1 MCVCVLHV
9 LYKCIFEI
17 SKIVEDSVMK
27 VQWPPV
33 AAEPEELSA
42 GPPPAAIPEEPAEEP
57 VIPPPAPSPKVET
70 LAPLL
75 PPLEPLNTIAA
86 SQQPAASQVPPYVG
100 GYVAITTASA
110 TTNTN
115 PLPPTSRPPP
125 DAGNNGSGAGS
136 SPKGSAS
143 GLSAPR
149 RGRGVL
155 NNVSVGPGARVPVCA
170 SCSSQIR

>member
-1 MCVCVLHV
+1 
-9 LYKCIFEI
+9 
-17 SKIVEDSVMK
+17 MK

-33 AAEPEELSA
+33 AAEPEESA
-42 GPPPAAIPEEPAEEP
+42 GPPPAEFSIPEEPAEEP
-57 VIPPPAPSPKVET
+57 VIPPPAPSPKVEI

-86 SQQPAASQVPPYVG
+86 PQQPAASQVPPYVG
-100 GYVAITTASA
+100 GYVAITSASA

-125 DAGNNGSGAGS
+125 DAGNNGFGAGAAGS

>member
-1 MCVCVLHV
+1 
-9 LYKCIFEI
+9 
-17 SKIVEDSVMK
+17 MK

-57 VIPPPAPSPKVET
+57 VIPPPAPSPKVEI

-75 PPLEPLNTIAA
+75 PPPLEPLNTIAA

-100 GYVAITTASA
+100 GYVAITSASA

-155 NNVSVGPGARVPVCA
+155 NTVSVGPGARVPVCA